1 MRLNKIKTKI
11 SSKLSNLQ
19 PRTHNLKPK
28 MEAYIIDGVRTPIG
42 NYQGTLASVRPDDL
56 GALVIKSVVAK
67 NPNIPTNAY
76 DDVIMGCANQAG
88 EDNRNVARM
97 SLLLAGLPYTVP
109 GETVNRLCSSGLS
122 AIINANRAIKAGDG
136 HLFIAG
142 GIENMTRGPLV
153 VSKPSSA
160 YGTDSKM
167 YDSSFGWR
175 FINPKMHAMFGT
187 DAMGETAE
195 NLVEKY
201 NITREDQDAFALH
214 SQQKATAAQTS
225 GRLAKEIITVE
236 IPQRKGEPIQFS
248 KDEFIKP
255 NTSKEGLTKLRP
267 AFKKDGS
274 VTAGNAS
281 GLNDGAC
288 ATIIASEEAVKK
300 YNLKPLARIVSS
312 SVVGVEPRIMGIG
325 PVEATKKAL
334 EKANLTLDQIDIIEL
349 NEAFAAQSIA
359 CIRELGLKDNDPRIN
374 PNGGAIAI
382 GHPLGVTGARIAY
395 SAALELQLTGKRYAL
410 ITMCIGVGQGY
421 AAIIERVAE

>member
-1 MRLNKIKTKI
+1 
-11 SSKLSNLQ
+11 
-19 PRTHNLKPK
+19 
-28 MEAYIIDGVRTPIG
+28 MEAYIIDGARTPIG
-42 NYQGTLASVRPDDL
+42 NYQGTLAAIRPDDL
-56 GALVIKSVVAK
+56 GALVIKTVTDN
-67 NPNIPTNAY
+67 NPNIPKDAY

-97 SLLLAGLPYTVP
+97 SLLLAGLPQTVP

-122 AIINANRAIKAGDG
+122 AIINASRAIKAGDG
-136 HLFIAG
+136 HVFIAG

-175 FINPKMHAMFGT
+175 FINPKMKEMYGV

-195 NLVEKY
+195 NLVSKY
-201 NITREDQDAFALH
+201 NISREDQDAFAMN
-214 SQQKATAAQTS
+214 SQMKATKAQQS
-225 GRLAKEIITVE
+225 GRFEKEIVAVE
-236 IPQRKGEPIQFS
+236 IPQRKGDAVIFS
-248 KDEFIKP
+248 KDEFIKS
-255 NTSKEGLTKLRP
+255 NTTLEGLSKLRA

-274 VTAGNAS
+274 VTAGNSS
-281 GLNDGAC
+281 GLNDGAA
-288 ATIIASEEAVKK
+288 ATIIASEEAIKK

-312 SVVGVEPRIMGIG
+312 AVVGVEPSIMGIG

-334 EKANLTLDQIDIIEL
+334 AKAGLTLDQIDIIEL

-359 CIRELGLKDNDPRIN
+359 CIRELGLQDNDPRIN

-421 AAIIERVAE
+421 AAIIERV